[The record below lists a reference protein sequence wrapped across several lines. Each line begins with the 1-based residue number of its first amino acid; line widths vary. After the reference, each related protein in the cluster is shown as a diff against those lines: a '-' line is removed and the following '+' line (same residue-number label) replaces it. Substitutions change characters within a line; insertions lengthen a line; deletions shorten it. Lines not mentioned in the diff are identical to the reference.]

1 MFALTSTHRFFLY
14 RTPCDM
20 RKGFN
25 SLAALARTGLGRH
38 PLSGEVF
45 VFLSRNRTTIKLLQW
60 QHGGFVLYHKRLEQG
75 RFAWPSGKEAAIS
88 WTDLVHMVEGIEVI
102 KAKHLKRYTPQVA

>member
-1 MFALTSTHRFFLY
+1 MFALTNTCRYFLY

-25 SLAALARTGLGRH
+25 SLAALTRTGLGRH

-45 VFLSRNRTTIKLLQW
+45 VFLSRNRSTLKLLQW

-75 RFAWPSGKEAAIS
+75 RFAWPSGSEVQIS
-88 WTDLVHMVEGIEVI
+88 WAQLVLMIEGVEVHSLRQ
-102 KAKHLKRYTPQVA
+102 KKRYAAP